1 VAERIEQGIKAGR
14 IAEPLEK
21 KGFTGRKRE
30 GDINN
35 LEGGYNDKKVNYQ
48 NP

>member
-1 VAERIEQGIKAGR
+1 
-14 IAEPLEK
+14 LEK